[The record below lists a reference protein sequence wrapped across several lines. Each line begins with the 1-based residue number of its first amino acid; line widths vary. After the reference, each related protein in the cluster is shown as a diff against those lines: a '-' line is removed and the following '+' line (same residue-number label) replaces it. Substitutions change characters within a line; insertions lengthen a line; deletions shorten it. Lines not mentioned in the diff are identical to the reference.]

1 MLRIIKTFLLLWA
14 VLFGILIIVSCTIY
28 KEQIYNV
35 VAGTWWAVFNEF
47 MPILFILLALAYII
61 KKVFE

>member
-1 MLRIIKTFLLLWA
+1 MIRIIKTFLLLWA
-14 VLFGILIIVSCTIY
+14 VLFGALIIVSCTIY

-35 VAGTWWAVFNEF
+35 VTGTWWAVFCEF